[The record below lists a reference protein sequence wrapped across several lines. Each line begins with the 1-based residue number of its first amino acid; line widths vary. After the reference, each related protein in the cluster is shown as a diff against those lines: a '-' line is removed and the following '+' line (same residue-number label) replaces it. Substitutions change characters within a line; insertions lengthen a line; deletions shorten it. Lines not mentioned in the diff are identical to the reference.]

1 MAALGEDLLGVVN
14 KLQDLV
20 FNTIGNDSLD
30 LPQIVVV
37 GSQSSGKSS
46 VLENIVGRDFL
57 PRGSGIVTRRP
68 LILQLINVPS
78 TASEPE
84 GHDAHVPHTPA
95 SVAGHDEFAEFNHIP
110 GRRFYDFS
118 EVRREIE
125 NETNRIAGN
134 NKGINRQPINLKV
147 YSPSVLSLTL
157 VDLPGLTKVPI
168 GDQPTD
174 IEKQTRT
181 LISEYIAKPNSI
193 ILAVSPANVD
203 IVNSEALKL
212 ARYVDPAGKRTI
224 GVLTKLDL
232 MDHGTNALDILSG
245 RVYPLKLGFIGAVNR
260 SQQDIQINKP
270 MAESL
275 AAERDFFRMHPAYRN
290 IAQRCG
296 TQFLAKTLNR
306 TLMGHIRE
314 RLPDIKARLNTLMGQ
329 TQQELA
335 SYGTDTF
342 IGKEHRGSLILQLM
356 TRFATSFISSIDGT
370 SSEISTKELCGGA
383 RIYYIFNSVFG
394 NSLETVDPTHNLSV
408 LDIRTAIR
416 NSTGPRPSL
425 FVPELAFDLLVKP
438 QIKLLEAPSQRCVEL
453 VYEELIKICH
463 TCGSN
468 ELSRYPRLQGK
479 LIEVV
484 SDLLRERLGPSSSY
498 VESLISIQRA
508 YINTN
513 HPNFLGAAA
522 AMSSVMQ
529 DKHEREKKAAAAD
542 EKRKREQKRRK
553 ELNGVNGTETPEDE
567 DEEHQQNTLPVR
579 QAQKPKESRSMSPAI
594 GRDGHR
600 LGHAPSVS
608 NGATGGGS
616 GRDSFLNYFFGK
628 ESGTTGNA
636 LPGQSPTS
644 TLPGGQRHVSQN
656 IEPSIA
662 ASFRRGDTRPAPP
675 VSIQEPEEE
684 TAVGAE
690 EGTPGLDDP
699 SGPALTER
707 EALETELIRRL
718 ISNYF
723 NIVRETIADQVPKA
737 VMHLLVNHSKD
748 VVQNR
753 LVSELY
759 RENLFEEL
767 LYEDDAV
774 RQEREKCEKLLNTYR
789 EAAKIIGEVLV
800 IVVSYLRSDMFP
812 ALLVLAFVA
821 TAFTQRQDQQP
832 LISKHDLISSLKKAE
847 IIPTV
852 LDSFHPKLALDISW
866 KHATAHVGNTV
877 DPDKLQDSP
886 KTTLSS
892 LNHGQGTSETK
903 PLLKPEEMQ
912 LTIAL
917 TDPDAPSR
925 ENPEWAQVCH
935 WIATSVPKHRS
946 AEAGFDTA
954 LVTKHPHW
962 EDIMPYKPPGPP
974 PKTGKHRYVFVVL
987 APMNG
992 TKEAL
997 HLVKPADRQHWGYE
1011 KADLGLREWAD
1022 EMGLEVLGANFM
1034 YAQNAEQ

>member
-567 DEEHQQNTLPVR
+567 DEDHQQNTLPVR

-608 NGATGGGS
+608 NGATGGAS

-789 EAAKIIGEVLV
+789 EAAKIIACVQISVRRRWATDWDSVAEEVCL
-800 IVVSYLRSDMFP
+800 
-812 ALLVLAFVA
+812 
-821 TAFTQRQDQQP
+821 
-832 LISKHDLISSLKKAE
+832 LKKAE

-877 DPDKLQDSP
+877 DPDKLQEPP

-892 LNHGQGTSETK
+892 LNHGEDTSETN
-903 PLLKPEEMQ
+903 PFLRPEEMQ

-935 WIATSVPKHRS
+935 WIATSGPKHGN
-946 AEAGFDTA
+946 AGEGLDSD

-962 EDIMPYKPPGPP
+962 KDIMPYKPPGPP

-997 HLVKPADRQHWGYE
+997 NLVKPADRQHWGYE

-1022 EMGLEVLGANFM
+1022 EMGLEVLGANFV

>member
-553 ELNGVNGTETPEDE
+553 ELNGVNGTETPEDD

-789 EAAKIIGEVLV
+789 EAAKIIGEVL
-800 IVVSYLRSDMFP
+800 
-812 ALLVLAFVA
+812 
-821 TAFTQRQDQQP
+821 
-832 LISKHDLISSLKKAE
+832 LKKAE

-866 KHATAHVGNTV
+866 KHATAHVGNTL
-877 DPDKLQDSP
+877 DPAKLQEQP
-886 KTTLSS
+886 KTTLSA
-892 LNHGQGTSETK
+892 LNHDEVTSETS
-903 PLLKPEEMQ
+903 PLLQLGKMQ

-925 ENPEWAQVCH
+925 KNPEWAQVCH
-935 WIATSVPKHRS
+935 WITTSPPNYGNAHD
-946 AEAGFDTA
+946 EHFDSDLA
-954 LVTKHPHW
+954 TKHPHW
-962 EDIMPYKPPGPP
+962 KDIMPYKPPGPP

-987 APMNG
+987 APANG
-992 TKEAL
+992 TKEGL
-997 HLVKPADRQHWGYE
+997 RLVKPADRQHWGYE
-1011 KADLGLREWAD
+1011 KADLGLREWAE
-1022 EMGLEVLGANFM
+1022 EMGLEVVGANFV
-1034 YAQNAEQ
+1034 YAQHAEQ